1 MELTPHEIR
10 VLGCL
15 AEKEATTPD
24 TYPLSTNALLLACN
38 QRSSRDPVV
47 QYSEDEVTRT
57 LVGLREL
64 ELVRTSRE
72 GGRVY
77 KHAHLMRQR
86 LGLGDAELALLS
98 VLFLRGPQ
106 TPGELRTRTERQHA
120 FATVDDVEQALR
132 SLAGREPPL
141 TAQLE
146 RRPGQKESRWAHLI
160 GGESGVQAGSGPP
173 SEAEPVLVA
182 HNTST
187 PGLLPDDEPLQAR
200 VPEPAAGSGGR
211 DALRAEL
218 AALREEL
225 AQLRARVQT
234 LEDLL

>member
-1 MELTPHEIR
+1 
-10 VLGCL
+10 
-15 AEKEATTPD
+15 
-24 TYPLSTNALLLACN
+24 
-38 QRSSRDPVV
+38 
-47 QYSEDEVTRT
+47 
-57 LVGLREL
+57 
-64 ELVRTSRE
+64 
-72 GGRVY
+72 
-77 KHAHLMRQR
+77 MRQR